1 MSCDVNVILYHV
13 IPCQLPVVASE
24 DSNITKL
31 LDVLAGHDLRAHAAD
46 TSEESTYPLVNI
58 QKTMENHHF

>member
-1 MSCDVNVILYHV
+1 M
-13 IPCQLPVVASE
+13 PPVVDSE

-46 TSEESTYPLVNI
+46 TSEESTYPLVN
-58 QKTMENHHF
+58 